1 MYSYYNEVTILTV
14 WYFSETV
21 AVGYFGQYKIVPL
34 NSTES
39 YGGIR
44 FFFLP
49 IFFQFTWLLQESIS
63 WILVFNYFFF
73 KVSNF

>member
-39 YGGIR
+39 YGGIK
-44 FFFLP
+44 FFFFSYFL
-49 IFFQFTWLLQESIS
+49 SIHLITS
-63 WILVFNYFFF
+63 RKYQLNSSF
-73 KVSNF
+73 